1 MPRVLIIDD
10 NPAVREVMKHV
21 LIRGGWDAVAA
32 ASARAGLQ
40 LLETVEVDIA
50 LVDIEMPQ
58 MDGYDFCTY
67 LKTHPRWGRLPVVLM
82 TGRSITGVPQKAQ
95 AVGAVEVVSKP
106 FDTEALLARMR
117 AHVEASRGSGPET
130 P

>member
-10 NPAVREVMKHV
+10 NPAVREVMKHI
-21 LIRGGWDAVAA
+21 LLRAGWEAVAA
-32 ASARAGLQ
+32 ASAKAGLE
-40 LLETVEVDIA
+40 LLQAQDVDIA

-106 FDTEALLARMR
+106 FDTDALLARMR
-117 AHVEASRGSGPET
+117 RHVDAARDAGTGPV
-130 P
+130 